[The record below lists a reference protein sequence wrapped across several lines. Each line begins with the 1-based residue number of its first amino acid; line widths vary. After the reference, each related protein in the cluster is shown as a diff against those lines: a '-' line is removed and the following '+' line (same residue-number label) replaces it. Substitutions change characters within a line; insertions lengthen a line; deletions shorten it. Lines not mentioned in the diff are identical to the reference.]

1 MKIKIKKEI
10 KQGKIQTSVTLKP
23 ETIEKLD
30 IEYLKTGV
38 SKSSIIDQI
47 VKQCE
52 FIGVDDE
59 WKQ

>member
-59 WKQ
+59 